1 MTFVAQ
7 RDSRFDHSVGVARI
21 VWHFTRDAKQ
31 AVAGLLHDVATPVFA
46 HVVDFLKGDYL
57 VQESTEDGT
66 RAIIEADA
74 TLQRYPVADN
84 DSPKLSADRLEYT
97 LGNLLNYRICSADE
111 TRAFY
116 GDLSVAENEAGEP
129 ELAFSTAKIAE
140 AFALAS
146 LACSKVY
153 VSRED
158 RYAMQMLSELL
169 RAALDRGVLSDAD
182 LYATEPEVIAKLL
195 GSEATAAEWRRFCAM
210 HSIRCADAP
219 QKTGAWRRI
228 AAKKRCIDPLI
239 IGTGRVSAYAK
250 LFAAELGAFLSDRIY
265 AETRDDLLRYL
276 TLRTNADPEAEDLFQ
291 EVYRR
296 FYDRLMRGV
305 PVLDPR
311 RYLFS
316 VAKKVLAGYYRSSA
330 KRKAAEQPI
339 PEDFEVVSDDEP
351 IDERLL
357 REERMDEVW
366 RLLKHE
372 PEINQRA
379 FVLYY
384 GYDRS
389 QKEIAAALG
398 IREEAVRQRL
408 YRTRERIRAMLERG
422 EQERRQA

>member
-1 MTFVAQ
+1 MRQ
-7 RDSRFDHSVGVARI
+7 
-21 VWHFTRDAKQ
+21 
-31 AVAGLLHDVATPVFA
+31 
-46 HVVDFLKGDYL
+46 
-57 VQESTEDGT
+57 TE
-66 RAIIEADA
+66 
-74 TLQRYPVADN
+74 Q
-84 DSPKLSADRLEYT
+84 
-97 LGNLLNYRICSADE
+97 
-111 TRAFY
+111 F
-116 GDLSVAENEAGEP
+116 
-129 ELAFSTAKIAE
+129 
-140 AFALAS
+140 
-146 LACSKVY
+146 
-153 VSRED
+153 
-158 RYAMQMLSELL
+158 
-169 RAALDRGVLSDAD
+169 
-182 LYATEPEVIAKLL
+182 
-195 GSEATAAEWRRFCAM
+195 
-210 HSIRCADAP
+210 
-219 QKTGAWRRI
+219 
-228 AAKKRCIDPLI
+228 
-239 IGTGRVSAYAK
+239 
-250 LFAAELGAFLSDRIY
+250 DRIY

-296 FYDRLMRGV
+296 LYDRLTRGV

>member
-1 MTFVAQ
+1 MRQ
-7 RDSRFDHSVGVARI
+7 
-21 VWHFTRDAKQ
+21 
-31 AVAGLLHDVATPVFA
+31 
-46 HVVDFLKGDYL
+46 
-57 VQESTEDGT
+57 TE
-66 RAIIEADA
+66 
-74 TLQRYPVADN
+74 Q
-84 DSPKLSADRLEYT
+84 
-97 LGNLLNYRICSADE
+97 
-111 TRAFY
+111 F
-116 GDLSVAENEAGEP
+116 
-129 ELAFSTAKIAE
+129 
-140 AFALAS
+140 
-146 LACSKVY
+146 
-153 VSRED
+153 
-158 RYAMQMLSELL
+158 
-169 RAALDRGVLSDAD
+169 
-182 LYATEPEVIAKLL
+182 
-195 GSEATAAEWRRFCAM
+195 
-210 HSIRCADAP
+210 
-219 QKTGAWRRI
+219 
-228 AAKKRCIDPLI
+228 
-239 IGTGRVSAYAK
+239 
-250 LFAAELGAFLSDRIY
+250 DRIY

-296 FYDRLMRGV
+296 FYDRLTRGV

-339 PEDFEVVSDDEP
+339 PEDFEVVSDGEP

>member
-1 MTFVAQ
+1 MRQ
-7 RDSRFDHSVGVARI
+7 
-21 VWHFTRDAKQ
+21 
-31 AVAGLLHDVATPVFA
+31 
-46 HVVDFLKGDYL
+46 
-57 VQESTEDGT
+57 TE
-66 RAIIEADA
+66 
-74 TLQRYPVADN
+74 Q
-84 DSPKLSADRLEYT
+84 
-97 LGNLLNYRICSADE
+97 
-111 TRAFY
+111 F
-116 GDLSVAENEAGEP
+116 
-129 ELAFSTAKIAE
+129 
-140 AFALAS
+140 
-146 LACSKVY
+146 
-153 VSRED
+153 
-158 RYAMQMLSELL
+158 
-169 RAALDRGVLSDAD
+169 
-182 LYATEPEVIAKLL
+182 
-195 GSEATAAEWRRFCAM
+195 
-210 HSIRCADAP
+210 
-219 QKTGAWRRI
+219 
-228 AAKKRCIDPLI
+228 
-239 IGTGRVSAYAK
+239 
-250 LFAAELGAFLSDRIY
+250 DRIY

-296 FYDRLMRGV
+296 FYDRLTRGV

-330 KRKAAEQPI
+330 KRKAAEQPM

-366 RLLKHE
+366 RLLRHE

-408 YRTRERIRAMLERG
+408 YRTRERIRAMLEHR

>member
-1 MTFVAQ
+1 M
-7 RDSRFDHSVGVARI
+7 
-21 VWHFTRDAKQ
+21 KQ
-31 AVAGLLHDVATPVFA
+31 
-46 HVVDFLKGDYL
+46 
-57 VQESTEDGT
+57 
-66 RAIIEADA
+66 
-74 TLQRYPVADN
+74 
-84 DSPKLSADRLEYT
+84 
-97 LGNLLNYRICSADE
+97 DE
-111 TRAFY
+111 QF
-116 GDLSVAENEAGEP
+116 
-129 ELAFSTAKIAE
+129 
-140 AFALAS
+140 
-146 LACSKVY
+146 
-153 VSRED
+153 
-158 RYAMQMLSELL
+158 
-169 RAALDRGVLSDAD
+169 
-182 LYATEPEVIAKLL
+182 
-195 GSEATAAEWRRFCAM
+195 
-210 HSIRCADAP
+210 
-219 QKTGAWRRI
+219 
-228 AAKKRCIDPLI
+228 
-239 IGTGRVSAYAK
+239 
-250 LFAAELGAFLSDRIY
+250 DRIY

-296 FYDRLMRGV
+296 FYDRLTRGV

-408 YRTRERIRAMLERG
+408 YRTRERIRAMLEHR

>member
-1 MTFVAQ
+1 MRQ
-7 RDSRFDHSVGVARI
+7 
-21 VWHFTRDAKQ
+21 
-31 AVAGLLHDVATPVFA
+31 
-46 HVVDFLKGDYL
+46 
-57 VQESTEDGT
+57 TE
-66 RAIIEADA
+66 
-74 TLQRYPVADN
+74 Q
-84 DSPKLSADRLEYT
+84 
-97 LGNLLNYRICSADE
+97 
-111 TRAFY
+111 F
-116 GDLSVAENEAGEP
+116 
-129 ELAFSTAKIAE
+129 
-140 AFALAS
+140 
-146 LACSKVY
+146 
-153 VSRED
+153 
-158 RYAMQMLSELL
+158 
-169 RAALDRGVLSDAD
+169 
-182 LYATEPEVIAKLL
+182 
-195 GSEATAAEWRRFCAM
+195 
-210 HSIRCADAP
+210 
-219 QKTGAWRRI
+219 
-228 AAKKRCIDPLI
+228 
-239 IGTGRVSAYAK
+239 
-250 LFAAELGAFLSDRIY
+250 DRIY

-339 PEDFEVVSDDEP
+339 PEDFEVISDDEP

>member
-1 MTFVAQ
+1 MRQ
-7 RDSRFDHSVGVARI
+7 
-21 VWHFTRDAKQ
+21 
-31 AVAGLLHDVATPVFA
+31 
-46 HVVDFLKGDYL
+46 
-57 VQESTEDGT
+57 TE
-66 RAIIEADA
+66 
-74 TLQRYPVADN
+74 Q
-84 DSPKLSADRLEYT
+84 
-97 LGNLLNYRICSADE
+97 
-111 TRAFY
+111 F
-116 GDLSVAENEAGEP
+116 
-129 ELAFSTAKIAE
+129 
-140 AFALAS
+140 
-146 LACSKVY
+146 
-153 VSRED
+153 
-158 RYAMQMLSELL
+158 
-169 RAALDRGVLSDAD
+169 
-182 LYATEPEVIAKLL
+182 
-195 GSEATAAEWRRFCAM
+195 
-210 HSIRCADAP
+210 
-219 QKTGAWRRI
+219 
-228 AAKKRCIDPLI
+228 
-239 IGTGRVSAYAK
+239 
-250 LFAAELGAFLSDRIY
+250 DRIY

-276 TLRTNADPEAEDLFQ
+276 MLRTNAAPEAEDLFQ

-296 FYDRLMRGV
+296 FYDRLTRGV